1 MKSSLLMSVTCA
13 VALVIPGLAG
23 AQDHNP
29 FSNSYTS
36 PFADFDPTPSPAP
49 WPEMPPVYQPYQAPT
64 PRYDPNPYPFLESSP
79 RREYKSDAQILEE
92 SLYPYGRPDP
102 ADRLIAEQRRRQE
115 MRNAEIFRCTSIDR
129 NPAARSACLEAIR

>member
-1 MKSSLLMSVTCA
+1 MTKTVVLSVTCA

-49 WPEMPPVYQPYQAPT
+49 WPEMPPIYQPYQAPAQT
-64 PRYDPNPYPFLESSP
+64 DDPYAASRRY
-79 RREYKSDAQILEE
+79 RERMDAI
-92 SLYPYGRPDP
+92 D
-102 ADRLIAEQRRRQE
+102 RRQRE
-115 MRNAEIFRCTSIDR
+115 QANLWRRYAPQRDPLVEYYERRDQDRHNAIQSCLGYDR